1 MLSKFSY
8 FLIMKVCHIVNLELC
23 LRLFICLY
31 LYLYV
36 VFLFCIEFDREWVLL
51 SEHFVQLWKFATL
64 LTGNQIKVSVNL
76 ELNVVEQDCSN
87 FS

>member
-1 MLSKFSY
+1 MFVFV
-8 FLIMKVCHIVNLELC
+8 FL
-23 LRLFICLY
+23 
-31 LYLYV
+31 
-36 VFLFCIEFDREWVLL
+36 FLFCIEFDREWVLL

-64 LTGNQIKVSVNL
+64 LTWNQIKVSVNL